1 LRLEQ
6 AKLYVFIWQLGGYE
20 EDDDPDVYYRDKALD
35 ICESE
40 ALEAM
45 KEAKALKAVIY
56 THVLDRWYWFE
67 GQQII
72 QNRRWKRKDFQ
83 KKLDD
88 LTRELKE
95 TEKL

>member
-1 LRLEQ
+1 M
-6 AKLYVFIWQLGGYE
+6 FSSGGWG
-20 EDDDPDVYYRDKALD
+20 DMKKTITRMFFTGTRHLD

-40 ALEAM
+40 ELADM
-45 KEAKALKAVIY
+45 KEAKALKAAIY

>member
-20 EDDDPDVYYRDKALD
+20 EDDHPDVFFRDKALD

-40 ALEAM
+40 ELAAM
-45 KEAKALKAVIY
+45 KEARALKAVIF
-56 THVLDRWYWFE
+56 THILDRWYWFE

-72 QNRRWKRKDFQ
+72 QKQFRKRKDIQ
-83 KKLDD
+83 KQLDA
-88 LTRELKE
+88 LNIELREA
-95 TEKL
+95 EKL